1 MDIGME
7 LETQISLT
15 WYTHWSWPHG
25 TVAMHKGRVVQGT
38 VLITL
43 WTERLP
49 MQKTTILMLNAHLGG
64 MKGTNISA
72 TKTGP
77 QNVQKNLHT
86 VL

>member
-1 MDIGME
+1 
-7 LETQISLT
+7 
-15 WYTHWSWPHG
+15 
-25 TVAMHKGRVVQGT
+25 
-38 VLITL
+38 
-43 WTERLP
+43 

-72 TKTGP
+72 TKTGS